1 MYVCIYIYARACIHV
16 LLLTKQFCTTLYEAP
31 TRKLVAAGLGC
42 RPDQGAKVPKSPAV
56 APTRRL
62 VASRNSSD
70 PGGLGGLEAIGGLDR
85 ALTHSTLR
93 EVGGY

>member
-1 MYVCIYIYARACIHV
+1 M
-16 LLLTKQFCTTLYEAP
+16 AP

-42 RPDQGAKVPKSPAV
+42 RPGQGAKVPKRPAV
-56 APTRRL
+56 APTRKL
-62 VASRNSSD
+62 VASRSSSD